1 MFGWLRARRRRR
13 WLAEPFPAAWEET
26 LRRHVKQA
34 ARLPVELAATW
45 RQRIQV
51 FVQETSWEGC
61 RGFDVTDEV
70 RVVIAAYATLMVLG
84 FDDEWFS
91 RVRHVLVHPTPYQ
104 GQRARIGVEGVD
116 YSHGDWMQQLE
127 DDVEDEHLGESWFE
141 SGTVILVWSEVPT
154 AEHIVPPGTNVV
166 LHEFAH
172 VLHELLAGWFPTA
185 QTKQGELWLEAFQR
199 EFARQV
205 RDADRGRR
213 TLLDDY
219 AAENPEEFFCVA
231 TECFFERPDR
241 MRSQSATLFDLLRQC
256 FCSDPASWAT

>member
-34 ARLPVELAATW
+34 ARLPGELAEMW

-61 RGFDVTDEV
+61 RGFEVTEEA
-70 RVVIAAYATLMVLG
+70 RVVIAAYATLLTLG
-84 FDDEWFS
+84 FEGEWFS

-172 VLHELLAGWFPTA
+172 VLHELLADWFPTA
-185 QTKQGELWLEAFQR
+185 QTNQGEPWLAAFQR

-205 RDADRGRR
+205 RDSDRGRR

-219 AAENPEEFFCVA
+219 AAENLEEFFCVA

-256 FCSDPASWAT
+256 FRSDPTSWAT